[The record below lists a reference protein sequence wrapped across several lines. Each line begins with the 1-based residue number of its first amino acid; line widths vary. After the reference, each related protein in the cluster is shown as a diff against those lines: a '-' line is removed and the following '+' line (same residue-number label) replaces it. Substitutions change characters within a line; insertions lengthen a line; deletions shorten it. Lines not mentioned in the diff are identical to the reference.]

1 MMDSV
6 AEQELIGFEMLRQ
19 TMAMA
24 IAGNGQKS
32 ESRDAI
38 FICADQDMIL
48 KSKIDLKSAN

>member
-19 TMAMA
+19 TM
-24 IAGNGQKS
+24 AGNGQKS